1 MKRFYVKLVTQKR
14 VINTSLFAS
23 IIVLFLSGFALAPS
37 ALAAEL
43 VVNGGFEE
51 PVVLSD
57 KYWTTY
63 FGENYILGTATCP
76 VGDTTCNDGT
86 LVPGWRAF
94 WSDTLHAFPDD
105 PSMWLPGRIELQRD
119 LPDPACAI
127 ANCAAK
133 AGFQKA
139 ELDSHHRL
147 GGNPDNNVTI
157 FQGIE
162 ICPRTPH
169 VLRYSW
175 KARLDIPGNS
185 DLEVLIDDVLLSAY
199 LQFLPSWKDETY
211 RFVSGDDSITTLA
224 FHSCGDG
231 NTLGVFLDAVSL
243 IGPDGSEEEPCPD
256 PDICVDD
263 KPRVLTLLYDGD
275 VNGADQHNQVSD
287 EVVVEPAVVASF
299 PSPAYIKVFGQNKNK
314 PALFSGV
321 YNIGDFIEISGPK
334 NRIPSRL
341 KFEIWSMDEPPVLAQ
356 TVQFHTSCSQP
367 LFIGDEF
374 GAIVVWSAEQ

>member
-1 MKRFYVKLVTQKR
+1 MKRFNVKLVTQKR
-14 VINTSLFAS
+14 VINTSLFTSA
-23 IIVLFLSGFALAPS
+23 IVLFLSGFALAPT

-51 PVVLSD
+51 PVVTSTEN
-57 KYWTTY
+57 WTTY
-63 FGENYILGTATCP
+63 FGENYTAGIATCP
-76 VGDTTCNDGT
+76 VGDTTCNDGM
-86 LVPGWRAF
+86 LVPGWGAF
-94 WSDTLHAFPDD
+94 WTDTMHAFPDD

-119 LPDPACAI
+119 PLLCPAV
-127 ANCAAK
+127 
-133 AGFQKA
+133 AGDQKA

-147 GGNPDNNVTI
+147 GNPDHNVTI

-162 ICPRTPH
+162 VCPRTPH
-169 VLRYSW
+169 VLTFSW
-175 KARLDIPGNS
+175 KGRLNVVGNS
-185 DLEVLIDDVLLSAY
+185 DLDVLIDDVILSTHRKF
-199 LQFLPSWKDETY
+199 FLDWRDETY
-211 RFVSGDDSITTLA
+211 RFVSGDEDFTTLA

-231 NTLGVFLDAVSL
+231 NTLGVFLDEISL

-256 PDICVDD
+256 PDICTDD

-275 VNGADQHNQVSD
+275 VNGMDQHNQVSD
-287 EVVVEPAVVASF
+287 EVIVEPAGMLSF
-299 PSPAYIKVFGQNKNK
+299 PSQAHIKVFGQNKNK
-314 PALFSGV
+314 PELFSAV

-334 NRIPSRL
+334 NRIPPRL
-341 KFEIWSMDEPPVLAQ
+341 KFEIWSMDDPPELVQ